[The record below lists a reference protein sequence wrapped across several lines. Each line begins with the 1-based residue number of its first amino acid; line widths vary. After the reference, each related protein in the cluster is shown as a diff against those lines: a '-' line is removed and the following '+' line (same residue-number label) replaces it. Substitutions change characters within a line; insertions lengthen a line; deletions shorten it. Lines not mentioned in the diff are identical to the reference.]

1 MNNQVGYLELEE
13 NTKSVKDYI
22 NMFRRRKRLIAIVAS
37 IVMTVMIITAFVWP
51 PTYRAQ
57 SIILIEQQDIPSELV
72 QTTITSYAQQRI
84 EEIKT
89 RIMTIGNII
98 DIVDRYKLY
107 DEKERLRKTRTE
119 IASEFRESVSI
130 RPISAEVVDPRSGR
144 PAVATI
150 AFSLS
155 YRGDSPA
162 KVQKVTNE
170 ITTLYLNENLKDRA
184 DSAKSTSDFLSTEA
198 EVLREELERMDAELA
213 AFKLEN
219 EGALPDLYQVN
230 RDIVLRSQEQLN
242 AYEFQLKELQKRKLQ
257 LEAELILLSPYAPV
271 VLPTGEAV
279 LGEEDRKQALM
290 TQLRAAQS
298 KYTED
303 HPTVIKLKSEIES
316 LGGINDIDKKEL
328 EKQLRIEEE
337 RLAGLR
343 NSYAEEHPQVIQARR
358 VVKDLRNSML
368 KLESEVSEKPANPDN
383 PAYLTMQNQLNLTKE
398 DMRLMKDQIKELKIK
413 VEKHQGY
420 LLRTPDVEKEY
431 RRLLREQESTYIKFQ
446 EIRQKQM
453 SADLAQN
460 LESEQRGE
468 RFTLI
473 QPPELPVDP
482 VSPNRAAL
490 ILLGAILALG
500 AGVGAAILK
509 ELLQSGVYSVS
520 DVINLTSAAPL
531 VSIGYME
538 TKDERVKHNRKRIII
553 VIALILLMVAAIW
566 LFHTFVKP
574 LDVTWYI
581 LMRKFGWV

>member
-1 MNNQVGYLELEE
+1 MNNQAGYIELEE

-37 IVMTVMIITAFVWP
+37 IVMAIMVITAFVWP

-72 QTTITSYAQQRI
+72 KSTITSYAQQRI

-198 EVLREELERMDAELA
+198 TVLREELERMDAELA
-213 AFKLEN
+213 AFKMEN

-398 DMRLMKDQIKELKIK
+398 DMRLMKDQITGLKIK

-509 ELLQSGVYSVS
+509 DLLQSSVYSVS

>member
-1 MNNQVGYLELEE
+1 MNNQAGYIELEE

-37 IVMTVMIITAFVWP
+37 IVMAIMVITAFVWP

-98 DIVDRYKLY
+98 DIVDRYQLY
-107 DEKERLRKTRTE
+107 NEKERLRKTRTE
-119 IASEFRESVSI
+119 IANDFRKSVSI

-144 PAVATI
+144 PGIATI

-155 YRGDSPA
+155 FDGDSPA

-170 ITTLYLNENLKDRA
+170 LTTLYLNENLKDRA
-184 DSAKSTSDFLSTEA
+184 DSTKSTSDFLSTEA
-198 EVLREELERMDAELA
+198 TLLREELERIDAELA
-213 AFKLEN
+213 AFKIEN

-242 AYEFQLKELQKRKLQ
+242 AFEFQIKELQKRKIALEGQ
-257 LEAELILLSPYAPV
+257 LTLLNPYAPV
-271 VLPTGEAV
+271 VLPTGETV

-303 HPTVIKLKSEIES
+303 HPTIIKLKSEIES
-316 LGGINDIDKKEL
+316 LGGLNSIDRKEL
-328 EKQLRIEEE
+328 ESQLRVEEQ

-343 NSYAEEHPQVIQARR
+343 ESYAEEHPQVIQAQR
-358 VVKDLRNSML
+358 VVSDLKKSML
-368 KLESEVSEKPANPDN
+368 ELKSEISEKPTNPDN
-383 PAYLTMQNQLNLTKE
+383 PAYLTTQNQLQATKE
-398 DMRLMKDQIKELKIK
+398 DMRLLQDQTSELRIKI
-413 VEKHQGY
+413 EKHQGY
-420 LLRTPDVEKEY
+420 LLKTPEVEKEY
-431 RRLLREQESTYIKFQ
+431 RRLLREQESTYIKYQ

-473 QPPELPVDP
+473 QPPELPVEP
-482 VSPNRAAL
+482 VSPNRVAL
-490 ILLGAILALG
+490 IILGAILAVATG
-500 AGVGAAILK
+500 IAAAFLK
-509 ELLQSGVYSVS
+509 EVMQSSVYSVS
-520 DVINLTSAAPL
+520 DVVNLTSASPL
-531 VSIGYME
+531 VTIGYME
-538 TKDERVKHNRKRIII
+538 TKDEKIKHNRKRIII
-553 VIALILLMVAAIW
+553 VVVLILLMIAAIY
-566 LFHTFVKP
+566 LFHAFVKP